1 MGLKIVE
8 GNTSVKN
15 QPIRPLTMMRLDGSR
30 QQELFKV
37 IETAHCNKL
46 VISS

>member
-1 MGLKIVE
+1 MELKIVE

-15 QPIRPLTMMRLDGSR
+15 QPIRPLTMRLGEST
-30 QQELFKV
+30 QQEFFRV
-37 IETAHCNKL
+37 IKNVHCNKL